1 MKKIV
6 VVGCGIFALFGGF
19 FSQVCFGQIS
29 TFWKENPI
37 ITTNPDQV
45 LDSSRIGEDNKDPI
59 RQGTLWP
66 VQNPKNLDDKA
77 SGTLAD
83 GQNPIADHPGALSSA
98 MNLIQTII
106 NYLLGLL
113 ALIALVYLIYHGFLM
128 VSASGDDKQFDK
140 GKSGIK
146 TAVIAIVGI

>member
-19 FSQVCFGQIS
+19 LSQVCFGQLS
-29 TFWKENPI
+29 TFGKDNPI
-37 ITTNPDQV
+37 ITTNPNQV
-45 LDSSRIGEDNKDPI
+45 IDSSRIAEEHNDPI

-66 VQNPKNLDDKA
+66 VQNPKDVEDKA
-77 SGTLAD
+77 SGTLVD
-83 GQNPIADHPGALSSA
+83 GNNPIENHAGALSSA

-113 ALIALVYLIYHGFLM
+113 ALVALVYLIYHGFLM

>member
-1 MKKIV
+1 MKKII

-19 FSQVCFGQIS
+19 FSQVCFGQLS
-29 TFWKENPI
+29 TLWKDKPI
-37 ITTNPDQV
+37 ITTNPNQV
-45 LDSSRIGEDNKDPI
+45 IDSSRIGEEQNDPI

-66 VQNPKNLDDKA
+66 VQNPKNTENKA

-83 GQNPIADHPGALSSA
+83 GQNPIENHAGALSSA

-113 ALIALVYLIYHGFLM
+113 AFVALVYLIYHGFLM
-128 VSASGDDKQFDK
+128 VSASGNDKQFDK

-146 TAVIAIVGI
+146 TAIIAIVGI